1 MRALIFF
8 VMSQQSTVTIASS
21 LIHSKHANHY
31 LTHLLKKHRVPE
43 IQFEAIHTYP
53 LDDSLFMQGLLWEHE
68 QFTISSGLYG
78 LSKLLRINQRGEVVQ
93 KLMLPKDI
101 FAESITRFKGLLY
114 QLTYKEGVVYV
125 YDNSTFNLIKS
136 YHIDGEGWGI
146 TAFNDLFYLSNGSD
160 KVTIRHGTTF
170 KKQRDFTVK
179 VGTVPIRGINDLT
192 HNSKFIFANVF
203 PSSIIMMIE
212 PKSGQVKGW
221 LNIEQF
227 KPACKPDYTCVAN
240 GLYFKKTSQ
249 TLLVSGKRWSRIY
262 EIKLV

>member
-1 MRALIFF
+1 
-8 VMSQQSTVTIASS
+8 
-21 LIHSKHANHY
+21 
-31 LTHLLKKHRVPE
+31 
-43 IQFEAIHTYP
+43 
-53 LDDSLFMQGLLWEHE
+53 
-68 QFTISSGLYG
+68 
-78 LSKLLRINQRGEVVQ
+78 
-93 KLMLPKDI
+93 
-101 FAESITRFKGLLY
+101 
-114 QLTYKEGVVYV
+114 
-125 YDNSTFNLIKS
+125 